1 MTATDNDGQRSM
13 ADCGDQRWMAT
24 DGGGQQHRT
33 DATIQKQ
40 EQDRPTLI
48 PTTLKETDGS
58 DMSKKFPTLM
68 ETLFHERDHTGVL
81 IGGCLGSVIDMHNL
95 KFNTMG
101 LSSIQILCVMFQ
113 RLMGHLVTRTR
124 TLHQL
129 ARVTPFIHRHKS
141 LLVAPISCSQTLSSL
156 QFSTDTSAFTHHP
169 VRLPD
174 DLSKDLI
181 VLSCESSAEGGVCH
195 VYLVGVSHGT
205 KESYRRVQ
213 ATVKF
218 LKPEALF
225 LELCQSRASTLTCK
239 NFKIADDLHE
249 NEFRVA
255 YEEAIKYGGKVIL
268 GDRPDNITLRRFWSK
283 TPLWHK
289 TKLLLL
295 LLLGAVIIPGSD
307 YLNNEPKLRDDSV
320 MSKWFPTFVEIIG
333 HERDQYMSSTL
344 LKVASENSS
353 VVAVVGRAHLEGIK
367 KHWKQPVVM
376 KDLMTVPSVEPA
388 VSAIRILRSVG
399 VVVAAVAII
408 SGIEITVIR
417 DDGVAGLVIISC
429 KK

>member
-1 MTATDNDGQRSM
+1 
-13 ADCGDQRWMAT
+13 
-24 DGGGQQHRT
+24 
-33 DATIQKQ
+33 
-40 EQDRPTLI
+40 
-48 PTTLKETDGS
+48 
-58 DMSKKFPTLM
+58 
-68 ETLFHERDHTGVL
+68 
-81 IGGCLGSVIDMHNL
+81 MHNL

-239 NFKIADDLHE
+239 NFKRHVPTVKEMVTQLRKKENIFSVLLGWFQAKIADDLHE